1 MKIIGLLPVKNEAWV
16 LPHALASLTAFCDVV
31 IVADQNSDDG
41 SREIC
46 RTFPKVV
53 LIESAES
60 RTCTRARWQL
70 LDAARSYDGFN
81 LLWSTDADEL
91 VSPSAAR
98 SFIDRRR
105 GELTPGTIVECRY
118 VHLWGGFDRYRVFS
132 VHYAPKWK
140 ELALVDDRRMD
151 WNRAHLL
158 SLHEPRVPI
167 DGAAKTIQADVAV
180 LHLQW
185 LLPNRTQSRQAW
197 YRCREWLDGRDAA
210 GINERYQGTLP
221 APRAPTEPVP
231 PAWVRDVTFPDL
243 AVDAEESWTDRDLGR
258 WFSEHT
264 PQHFEPLE
272 IWHIVGLREQFLRAA
287 GRAPRPDRSYRP
299 PWPVRARSFARR
311 MAAGARRRMPF

>member
-46 RTFPKVV
+46 RRFPKVV

-91 VSPSAAR
+91 VSPSAAK
-98 SFIDRRR
+98 SFIDGRH

-167 DGAAKTIQADVAV
+167 EGAAKTIQADVAV

-221 APRAPTEPVP
+221 APRARTEPVP
-231 PAWVRDVTFPDL
+231 QAWVRDVTFPDL

-272 IWHIVGLREQFLRAA
+272 IWHIARLREQFLRAA

-311 MAAGARRRMPF
+311 VAAGARRRLPF

>member
-167 DGAAKTIQADVAV
+167 DGAAKTIQADVTV

-221 APRAPTEPVP
+221 APRARTEQVP

-272 IWHIVGLREQFLRAA
+272 IWHIAGLREQFVRAA

-311 MAAGARRRMPF
+311 VAAGARRRLPF